1 MFGDQ
6 ISRGNASLQL
16 TNVQVQDEGRYQCYT
31 STITGKNE
39 IFIQLNVYAPIH
51 KVNMEM
57 VDDKITC
64 SSKDVYPEP
73 DLTWE
78 PDPGPS
84 TPEPAKSRTIQ
95 QLYTISSSLNNS
107 DPNLD
112 YSCTVSTAR
121 SKKKT
126 IFFKQDH
133 VTSSGSETAVTC
145 QDFNSAFTH
154 VTWWF
159 NHTQHIL
166 TRTLP
171 EGPTQP
177 TEKWKLFVK
186 DVSDTGSLT
195 LTDLTSDQEGVYTCE
210 VSNTEGTYMKNTAL
224 HINPE
229 SQTVGVTAAVVTLAV
244 IVLIGIILF
253 VLHRKK
259 KLCFKKSPETSPADL
274 NPEGNELLN
283 PQNGDLSPATQD
295 ASSRYVSSTS

>member
-16 TNVQVQDEGRYQCYT
+16 TNVQVQDEGRYQCYA
-31 STITGKNE
+31 STITGKKE
-39 IFIQLNVYAPIH
+39 IFMQLHVYAPIH
-51 KVNMEM
+51 RVNMEM
-57 VDDKITC
+57 VQDEITC

-95 QLYTISSSLNNS
+95 QLYTISSSLNNP

-126 IFFKQDH
+126 IFLKQDH

-145 QDFNSAFTH
+145 QDLNSSSTH

-186 DVSDTGSLT
+186 EVSDTGSLT
-195 LTDLTSDQEGVYTCE
+195 LTGLTSDQEGVYTCE

-224 HINPE
+224 HIHHG
-229 SQTVGVTAAVVTLAV
+229 SQTAGVIAAVISV

-253 VLHRKK
+253 VLYRKE
-259 KLCFKKSPETSPADL
+259 KLCCKKSPETSPADR
-274 NPEGNELLN
+274 NPEGNEPLN
-283 PQNGDLSPATQD
+283 PQNGDLSSATQD
-295 ASSRYVSSTS
+295 ASSQDVSSKS